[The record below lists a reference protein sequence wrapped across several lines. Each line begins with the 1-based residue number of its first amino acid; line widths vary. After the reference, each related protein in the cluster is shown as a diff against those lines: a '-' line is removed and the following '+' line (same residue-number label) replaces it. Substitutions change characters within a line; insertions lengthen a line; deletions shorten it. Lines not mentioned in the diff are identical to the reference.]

1 MEIQIFFFF
10 SNLTVE
16 RFFNNTNMNIGDMNI
31 GDRAENEVEDKRS
44 PAEQNREKRFHAG
57 LVVLVSWTP
66 QIANVRAL

>member
-1 MEIQIFFFF
+1 
-10 SNLTVE
+10 
-16 RFFNNTNMNIGDMNI
+16 MNIGDMNI